1 MFGFVK
7 NLWNG
12 NGVKGNNNSS
22 KKTGSSEGG
31 RIIGKKH
38 NLRNNIESKL
48 GSSQRARSVQKTNS
62 NMTRPNENEDNDILN
77 GFEIIGSSGFE
88 DETTDYSSEDS
99 DFVVIEKQ
107 NSDVDG
113 DENHIDKES
122 EKRVK
127 DFLDITKYSGDTEMN
142 IGGIQMQKIK
152 VGDNVYILPKAMYK
166 KSSVDEKEAAK
177 RIDSGKQIY
186 EKIKNSNFDSN
197 GKIGFVLT
205 NRFSKKAIS
214 NLVWFLEYK
223 ACRKNTNY
231 SSNSSNMRIP
241 DDDGKIYDAIRMAI
255 NKDKNDA
262 TGGVYGRGGKWMF
275 GLIHESSHFKTK
287 NAKKI
292 KKSQVGLDFEFG
304 ELPFGKRT
312 ILLAHGNPNGVKNIA
327 KGTYIKLEDVGINGG
342 IADTLEHGL
351 NYFKSKGKIISHDV
365 DFREKLVCSKELS
378 EYGKTV
384 SEIYLKAE
392 NGKIKGK
399 ELERVE
405 KLLVEEGILS
415 EKEEWSKREDLKFR
429 LGRELIL
436 EDKDLQ

>member
-77 GFEIIGSSGFE
+77 GSEIIGSSGFE

-99 DFVVIEKQ
+99 DSVVIEKQ

-127 DFLDITKYSGDTEMN
+127 DFLDITKYSGDSEMN

-186 EKIKNSNFDSN
+186 EKIKDNKNKGEND
-197 GKIGFVLT
+197 FVVIDEL
-205 NRFSKKAIS
+205 SKEDVS

-223 ACRKNTNY
+223 ACRKNNKY

-241 DDDGKIYDAIRMAI
+241 DGDGKIYDAIRMAI
-255 NKDKNDA
+255 NKDK
-262 TGGVYGRGGKWMF
+262 M
-275 GLIHESSHFKTK
+275 IE
-287 NAKKI
+287 
-292 KKSQVGLDFEFG
+292 
-304 ELPFGKRT
+304 
-312 ILLAHGNPNGVKNIA
+312 
-327 KGTYIKLEDVGINGG
+327 
-342 IADTLEHGL
+342 
-351 NYFKSKGKIISHDV
+351 YF
-365 DFREKLVCSKELS
+365 
-378 EYGKTV
+378 
-384 SEIYLKAE
+384 
-392 NGKIKGK
+392 
-399 ELERVE
+399 
-405 KLLVEEGILS
+405 
-415 EKEEWSKREDLKFR
+415 
-429 LGRELIL
+429 
-436 EDKDLQ
+436 